1 MASDLS
7 RWMGAL
13 SDLEQAHKESLHPPI
28 FKKLFAGS
36 TVEQEAA
43 NVWAAKRKATAQRDE
58 LRQWVQLTL
67 GQKAWN
73 DLVAE
78 EGRIRKRR
86 QETLYRQRERR
97 RKFVEI
103 VAWTIM
109 IGAGV
114 AGCEVALAMHHALAR
129 DGAVPKVALVEATG
143 SLSGFA
149 PRAEARMRAALAEAG
164 VDLRLSSS
172 VARIEA
178 DRVLPAA
185 GEALPSRFTVGA
197 TGAVAHGWLSE
208 TGLPVTDD
216 GFVLTGA
223 DCRVS
228 GQADLFAVGDC
239 AHFSPRPLVKA
250 GVYAVRVAPVL

>member
-1 MASDLS
+1 MGRVPLWPSWRGARLYGRDLERMASDLS
-7 RWMGAL
+7 RRMGAR

-36 TVEQEAA
+36 SVEQEAA

-114 AGCEVALAMHHALAR
+114 AVLTAFVLLLKTHAARAGDPEYVTCRLVGCEVIDKERICIYRGPNFTQDVLHLR
-129 DGAVPKVALVEATG
+129 RGEWYPTEFQCKYKPNVERPPTV
-143 SLSGFA
+143 
-149 PRAEARMRAALAEAG
+149 RE
-164 VDLRLSSS
+164 
-172 VARIEA
+172 
-178 DRVLPAA
+178 VL
-185 GEALPSRFTVGA
+185 
-197 TGAVAHGWLSE
+197 
-208 TGLPVTDD
+208 
-216 GFVLTGA
+216 
-223 DCRVS
+223 
-228 GQADLFAVGDC
+228 
-239 AHFSPRPLVKA
+239 KA
-250 GVYAVRVAPVL
+250 IKEKMS

>member
-1 MASDLS
+1 
-7 RWMGAL
+7 MGAL

-36 TVEQEAA
+36 SVEQEAA

-114 AGCEVALAMHHALAR
+114 AVLTAFVLLLKTHAARAGDPEYVTCRLVGCEVIDKERICIYRGPNFTQDVLHLR
-129 DGAVPKVALVEATG
+129 RGEWYPTEFQCKYKPNVERPPTV
-143 SLSGFA
+143 
-149 PRAEARMRAALAEAG
+149 RE
-164 VDLRLSSS
+164 
-172 VARIEA
+172 
-178 DRVLPAA
+178 VL
-185 GEALPSRFTVGA
+185 
-197 TGAVAHGWLSE
+197 
-208 TGLPVTDD
+208 
-216 GFVLTGA
+216 
-223 DCRVS
+223 
-228 GQADLFAVGDC
+228 
-239 AHFSPRPLVKA
+239 KA
-250 GVYAVRVAPVL
+250 IKEKMS

>member
-1 MASDLS
+1 MDPISAMATASAAFSALKKGFAIGRDLESMASDLS

-13 SDLEQAHKESLHPPI
+13 SDLDQAEKEAKNPPI

-36 TVEQEAA
+36 SVEQEAA
-43 NVWAAKRKATAQRDE
+43 NAWAAKRKATAQRDE

-109 IGAGV
+109 IGAGLAV
-114 AGCEVALAMHHALAR
+114 LTAFVLLLKSHSARAGDPEYVTCRLVGCEVIDQERICIYRGPNFTQDVLHLR
-129 DGAVPKVALVEATG
+129 RGEWYPTEFQCKYKPNVERPPTV
-143 SLSGFA
+143 
-149 PRAEARMRAALAEAG
+149 RE
-164 VDLRLSSS
+164 
-172 VARIEA
+172 
-178 DRVLPAA
+178 VL
-185 GEALPSRFTVGA
+185 
-197 TGAVAHGWLSE
+197 
-208 TGLPVTDD
+208 
-216 GFVLTGA
+216 
-223 DCRVS
+223 
-228 GQADLFAVGDC
+228 
-239 AHFSPRPLVKA
+239 KA
-250 GVYAVRVAPVL
+250 IKEKMS